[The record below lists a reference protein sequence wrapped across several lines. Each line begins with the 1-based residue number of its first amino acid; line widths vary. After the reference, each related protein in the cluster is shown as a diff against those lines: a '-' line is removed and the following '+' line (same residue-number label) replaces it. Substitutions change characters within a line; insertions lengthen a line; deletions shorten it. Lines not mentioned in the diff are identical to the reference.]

1 MNSKIAKER
10 ISYVARP
17 DSITTSEG
25 DFLAT
30 HVAIK
35 KLKVLEKFDIAPTG
49 GKSFS
54 EEDIFKKYILN
65 PEDRHQFIAIYGQS
79 GTGKS
84 HLIRWFAAR
93 YEQSKPKDEVVLFI
107 RRSDNTLKGTIRQ
120 GMEEELSY
128 IKNDKHS
135 RLIAYMAKLSGDE
148 NLFYT
153 ILDGVGLQ
161 KKIRMNPYW
170 RKFLL
175 QNFSVIQRDE
185 WSKSYRRFC
194 EDVSC
199 KRLAGSET

>member
-120 GMEEELSY
+120 LLEKPEVQGISNKEIYERLVKASISVEENKL
-128 IKNDKHS
+128 KD
-135 RLIAYMAKLSGDE
+135 LIYHNFIIEVDHDLDDHD
-148 NLFYT
+148 
-153 ILDGVGLQ
+153 ILLGNVM
-161 KKIRMNPYW
+161 KER
-170 RKFLL
+170 
-175 QNFSVIQRDE
+175 
-185 WSKSYRRFC
+185 
-194 EDVSC
+194 
-199 KRLAGSET
+199 

>member
-79 GTGKS
+79 GIFLLWLIVIWKCLGS
-84 HLIRWFAAR
+84 HLAENIMK
-93 YEQSKPKDEVVLFI
+93 Y
-107 RRSDNTLKGTIRQ
+107 
-120 GMEEELSY
+120 M
-128 IKNDKHS
+128 
-135 RLIAYMAKLSGDE
+135 RL
-148 NLFYT
+148 
-153 ILDGVGLQ
+153 
-161 KKIRMNPYW
+161 
-170 RKFLL
+170 
-175 QNFSVIQRDE
+175 
-185 WSKSYRRFC
+185 
-194 EDVSC
+194 
-199 KRLAGSET
+199 